1 MNFGIGNIEH
11 VSILL
16 LLTAIIIFP
25 NKQQGH
31 RGFHHA
37 CYNLLGK
44 ISVYTQ
50 FGMYLPLLRQCT
62 LILVINFVPLLP
74 VHSTSTVQSVHR
86 MSTII
91 RSS

>member
-31 RGFHHA
+31 RGLHHV

-50 FGMYLPLLRQCT
+50 FGMYLRQCT
-62 LILVINFVPLLP
+62 LILVISFVPLLP
-74 VHSTSTVQSVHR
+74 VYSTSTVQSVHR
-86 MSTII
+86 MSTTI